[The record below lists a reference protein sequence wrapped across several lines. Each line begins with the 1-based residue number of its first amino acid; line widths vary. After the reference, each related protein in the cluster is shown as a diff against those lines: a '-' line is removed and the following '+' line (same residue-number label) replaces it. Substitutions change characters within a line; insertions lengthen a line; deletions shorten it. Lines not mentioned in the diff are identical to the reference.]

1 MNILITGANG
11 FIGHHLVTAL
21 AHQGHQI
28 MAGFHHEV
36 IFSKNLANVNSFKC
50 DFKQL
55 STPNDWLNKLTNI
68 DIVINTVG
76 IISETASQQFK
87 CLHQNTA
94 IALFKACENANV
106 KKVIQISALGAD
118 NAAFTQFHRSKKAA
132 DDFLKTLKLNW
143 VIILPS
149 IVYGA
154 GAKSLNLFKTLA
166 ALPVT
171 PLLENGNQKIQPIHI
186 NDFCKAITKLVSNES
201 VSNIK
206 IAFVG
211 SKPINMRSVYVLLKQ
226 WLGINTYRF
235 IEIPFIVMIITSKI
249 SNLLHLSVIS
259 ADSLKML
266 QQGNTADVTPF
277 VNLFGFTP
285 QSFSDSLHFH
295 PALQADRWHVKLLI
309 LKPILRL
316 SIAFIWIFTAIV
328 SLFIYPEED
337 SYYLLQQLMIQGNY
351 APLILYSAATI
362 DLVLGVATLINFR
375 LKLIG
380 IIQILIIIA
389 YTILIS
395 IFLPEQWL
403 HPFGAISKN
412 IPLMVAIVIM
422 IVLHDKKWR

>member
-11 FIGHHLVTAL
+11 FIGHHLVSAL

-28 MAGFHHEV
+28 IAGFHHQV
-36 IFSKNLANVNSFKC
+36 TFPHNSTHVNSFKC
-50 DFKQL
+50 DFKQF
-55 STPNDWLNKLTNI
+55 SSPSDWFEKLKNI
-68 DIVINTVG
+68 DVVINTVG
-76 IISETASQQFK
+76 IISETPSQQFK
-87 CLHQNTA
+87 CLHQNSA

-106 KKVIQISALGAD
+106 KKIIQISALGAD
-118 NAAFTQFHRSKKAA
+118 NTAISQFHRSKKVA

-149 IVYGA
+149 IVYGS
-154 GAKSLNLFKTLA
+154 GAKSLNLFKPLA
-166 ALPVT
+166 ALPIT

-201 VSNIK
+201 ISNIEM
-206 IAFVG
+206 AFVG
-211 SKPINMRSVYVLLKQ
+211 PEAISMRSIYVLLKQ
-226 WLGINTYRF
+226 WLTINSCRF
-235 IEIPFIVMIITSKI
+235 VEIPFIVMILTSKI
-249 SNLLHLSVIS
+249 FSLLHFSIIS
-259 ADSLKML
+259 TDSLKML
-266 QQGNTADVTPF
+266 QQGNTADVAPF

-285 QSFSDSLHFH
+285 QSFSDYLHYQ
-295 PALQADRWHVKLLI
+295 PALQADRWHLKLLV

-328 SLFIYPEED
+328 SLFIYPKED
-337 SYYLLQQLMIQGNY
+337 SYHLLQQLMIPGNY
-351 APLILYSAATI
+351 AALILYSAATI

-395 IFLPEQWL
+395 LFLPEQWL

-412 IPLMVAIVIM
+412 IPLIVAIIIM